1 MPHQDQITSVAIH
14 PAIGIAR
21 VGNSP
26 QGWFLGPEAPGQPR
40 TPAGNYRDAQ
50 GRILRQAA
58 RFRLYGLDDAGR
70 VVREITAQ
78 EARIEWTV
86 EVANL
91 KADWFN
97 FDQALDIPASRGDL
111 PGTSPVA
118 SLRRNRRLAGADRA
132 GLRIEPGARHIS
144 GTDTHREG
152 GDPRHT
158 FDSGCFMG
166 RKVYLGELRT
176 DEAGRLLFLGGRG
189 HSSSYD
195 GQPPQG
201 FANND
206 GWHDDICDGPVNARV
221 TLGGVTHEA
230 IGAWVVV
237 APPDYAPGVQAL
249 VTGWD
254 LLRDLAVR
262 SRRMCPPGQPDYWQ
276 DIHPLLRRLADT
288 EWVNAGFALQFGW
301 GTPQDF
307 RSPGLRAR
315 LCDPAPACQPLRRA
329 VFHSFREPGAPRLQA
344 DAWPAVY
351 GDAVVLNPP
360 ITDPMNWMSI
370 TPLQY
375 ALLRQWADGDFRH
388 VPAPPPDL
396 PFDQMKPAEQ
406 AQALDRAAL
415 EETTGGPFHPG
426 AEFTWPMRV
435 ALMYE
440 QHGQPF
446 RLRRRRGPEPDFGDV
461 LTASS
466 ALAAGG
472 PLDGCVPGGITRWM
486 ACPWQTDTA
495 SCLSA
500 YKPWAGEYLPTF
512 WPARVP
518 NDVLTQAQYAVVM
531 DTAQP
536 LDQRLQALSAARREK
551 WLRGIVYASKGQP
564 PALIG
569 QPNPRAVFIEAWSQV
584 GIVLEQPAPTDL
596 PLWPPTLRVE
606 TGRRIGPAAATA
618 VHSLA
623 AHDPTQ
629 ER

>member
-1 MPHQDQITSVAIH
+1 MPRHDDITSVAIH

-26 QGWFLGPEAPGQPR
+26 DGWFLGPEAPGQPR
-40 TPAGNYRDAQ
+40 TPAGDYRDAQ

-58 RFRLYGLDDAGR
+58 RFRLYGLDAAGR

-78 EARIEWTV
+78 DGPIEWTV
-86 EVANL
+86 EVANH

-97 FDQALDIPASRGDL
+97 FDQALDIPASRGEL
-111 PGTSPVA
+111 PGTPPVA
-118 SLRRNRRLAGADRA
+118 SLRRNRTLVGAARA
-132 GLRIEPGARHIS
+132 GLRIEPGVRRID
-144 GTDTHREG
+144 GTGTHAGG
-152 GDPRHT
+152 GDARHT

-166 RKVYLGELRT
+166 RPVYLGELRT
-176 DEAGRLLFLGGRG
+176 DDAGRLLFLGGRG
-189 HSSSYD
+189 RSASFD

-206 GWHDDICDGPVNARV
+206 GWHDDTCDGPVNACV
-221 TLGGVTHEA
+221 TLGGVRYQAT
-230 IGAWVVV
+230 GAWVIV

-262 SRRMCPPGQPDYWQ
+262 SRQMHPPRQPAYWQ

-307 RSPGLRAR
+307 RSPALRAR
-315 LCDPAPACQPLRRA
+315 LCDPSPACQPLRRA
-329 VFHSFREPGAPRLQA
+329 VFNSFREPGAARLQA

-375 ALLRQWADGDFRH
+375 ALLRQWADGDFLH
-388 VPAPPPDL
+388 VAAPPAEPG
-396 PFDQMKPAEQ
+396 FDRLEPAEQ

-440 QHGQPF
+440 APF
-446 RLRRRRGPEPDFGDV
+446 RLRRRHGAEPDYGDM

-472 PLDGCVPGGITRWM
+472 PLDGCVPGSVTRWM

-500 YKPWAGEYLPTF
+500 YKPWQGEYLPTF

-551 WLRGIVYASKGQP
+551 WLRGIVYAGKGHP

-606 TGRRIGPAAATA
+606 SGRRIGTAAPTA
-618 VHSLA
+618 VHALA
-623 AHDPTQ
+623 THDPTQ